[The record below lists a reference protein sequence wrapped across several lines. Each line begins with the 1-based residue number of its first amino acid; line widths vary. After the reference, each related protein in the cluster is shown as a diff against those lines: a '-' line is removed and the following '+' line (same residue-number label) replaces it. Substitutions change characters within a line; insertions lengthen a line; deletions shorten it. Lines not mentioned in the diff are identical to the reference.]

1 MKHPSLPKK
10 APTHQ
15 RRPTIHGMEIPE
27 KGQSNARKELVEKF
41 KASWQRSNEEEMLL
55 SLRAQGGLVLKVQ
68 FLMGSKDRKYIPVKG
83 KSILMKKIPSSGLL
97 LRIIKRMTDAA
108 LEEIRETDLKWE
120 RGELEQA
127 NIPDEI

>member
-1 MKHPSLPKK
+1 
-10 APTHQ
+10 
-15 RRPTIHGMEIPE
+15 
-27 KGQSNARKELVEKF
+27 
-41 KASWQRSNEEEMLL
+41 MLL

-108 LEEIRETDLKWE
+108 LEEIRNTDLKWE
-120 RGELEQA
+120 RGELEMA
-127 NIPDEI
+127 DIPDEI